1 MKTKLLILG
10 STGFIGKNL
19 SIYFSNKKKYS
30 ITAVYNKTKPIKIPN
45 IKYIKGDLTKKKFV
59 ENIVK
64 NFDLVIQAA
73 ATTSGSNDIVNRPY
87 IHVTDNIIMNSH
99 ILRSCFRNNI
109 RHFIFFSCT
118 TMYHSSKKPLKENDY
133 KPEKKLENKYFGV
146 ANTKLYIEK
155 MCEFF
160 SKISKC
166 KFTVI
171 RHSNIYGQ
179 YDKFDLLKSHV
190 FGASIRKILTAKK
203 NIKVWGTGKEERDLL
218 HIDDLM
224 NFVEKSF
231 LKQKSNFEIF
241 NCGYGSSIS
250 ISNLIKK
257 MIKISNKKI
266 NIIYDKT
273 KPTIPTYLSVDCNK
287 AYKLLKWKKQISL
300 DNGILMTL
308 NWVKKNIKL

>member
-19 SIYFSNKKKYS
+19 LIYFSNKKKYS
-30 ITAVYNKTKPIKIPN
+30 ISAVYNKTKPTKIRN
-45 IKYIKGDLTKKKFV
+45 IKYIKGDLTKKQFV
-59 ENIVK
+59 EKVVR

-99 ILRSCFRNNI
+99 ILRSCFKNNI
-109 RHFIFFSCT
+109 KHFIFFSCT
-118 TMYHSSKKPLKENDY
+118 TMYHSSKKSLKENDY
-133 KPEKKLENKYFGV
+133 NPEKKLENKYFGV

-160 SKISKC
+160 SQISKC

-190 FGASIRKILTAKK
+190 FGASIRKILKAKK
-203 NIKVWGTGKEERDLL
+203 EITVWGTGKEERDLL
-218 HIDDLM
+218 HVNDLM

-231 LKQKSNFEIF
+231 LKQRSNFEIF

-266 NIIYDKT
+266 NIVYDVT
-273 KPTIPTYLSVDCNK
+273 KPTIPTYLSVNCQK
-287 AYKLLKWKKQISL
+287 AYRLLKWKKKINL
-300 DNGILMTL
+300 DDGIKMTL
-308 NWVKKNIKL
+308 NWVKDNIKL

>member
-1 MKTKLLILG
+1 MKNKVLILG
-10 STGFIGKNL
+10 CNGFIGKNL
-19 SIYFSNKKKYS
+19 LIYFSNKKKYS
-30 ITAVYNKTKPIKIPN
+30 ITAVYNKTKPKKIHN
-45 IKYIKGDLTKKKFV
+45 IKYIKGDLTKEQFV
-59 ENIVK
+59 DKVVR

-99 ILRSCFRNNI
+99 ILRSCFKNKI
-109 RHFIFFSCT
+109 KHFIFFSCT

-133 KPEKKLENKYFGV
+133 DPLKKLEKKYFGV

-160 SKISKC
+160 SQISKC

-179 YDKFDLLKSHV
+179 HDKFDLLKSHV
-190 FGASIRKILTAKK
+190 FGASIRKILEAK
-203 NIKVWGTGKEERDLL
+203 NEITVWGNGKEERDLL
-218 HIDDLM
+218 HVNDLM

-257 MIKISNKKI
+257 MIKLSNKKI
-266 NIIYDKT
+266 NIVYDIT
-273 KPTIPTYLSVDCNK
+273 KPTIPTYLSVNCQK
-287 AYKLLKWKKQISL
+287 AYRLLKWKKMIHL
-300 DNGILMTL
+300 DDGIKMTL
-308 NWVKKNIKL
+308 NWVKGNIKL